1 MAKKSKKEFKQYTIN
16 NVQDAC
22 SVLGGL
28 IARLIVQL
36 EKYKEYAAEAE
47 ELLNNTAVEYVAEKE
62 YCDINDKLLYRQH
75 EMLKLVADHQNSSFS
90 YIDLRKMFE
99 KKGYL
104 NTSLSED
111 MEKTLKELL
120 DVRNWTFHNPQSLMV
135 ASKEVAE
142 KNIPDELKGLVTIT
156 PQLNPIVVSRVE
168 KYEVVML
175 ASLVLHIQRRIEQF
189 DAVLAKMKSDYQE
202 MYNTI
207 LEKKI
212 IITPY
217 GALSEVQ
224 YYDEY
229 IIARLESMSN
239 DIAQLSMGIQ
249 KSQYDG
255 TDEQYNKWTLHLSDT
270 VEESE

>member
-1 MAKKSKKEFKQYTIN
+1 
-16 NVQDAC
+16 
-22 SVLGGL
+22 
-28 IARLIVQL
+28 
-36 EKYKEYAAEAE
+36 
-47 ELLNNTAVEYVAEKE
+47 
-62 YCDINDKLLYRQH
+62 
-75 EMLKLVADHQNSSFS
+75 
-90 YIDLRKMFE
+90 MFE

-207 LEKKI
+207 SEKMI